1 MCIAVRVW
9 YKRALIRERL
19 GPSNPLEFSTL
30 LKRQFATNSQR
41 DLIPVGRIVRLSLPT
56 VVMCTMKGIC
66 CALMSLT
73 VSVSFA
79 DEQQLVFDHDVL
91 PILQTYCAKCHGPES
106 LKGELD
112 LSRPQSILKGGESG
126 EPGIVIG
133 KAAESP
139 LYRLLAN
146 DEMPPKDL
154 PRPTRQQVEMIKS
167 WIDAGAVGLSL
178 PSAPVEAE
186 NELARNVFDVM
197 EWKCLTCHGRR
208 EKRGD
213 LDLRTI
219 DSMLK
224 GGKSGPAIVVGD
236 PKASLLVKRIHADE
250 MPPFKQR
257 YPYAVKPVA
266 PQELDQIR
274 QWIAAGAPEPRYD
287 VLGDEGQSH
296 SESDRQWWAFQP
308 PRSVPLPDVRAVD
321 RAVTSMDRFVVAR
334 LEQVGLT
341 LSPEADRRV
350 LIRRVCDDLW
360 GLPPRPEEVE
370 DFVADG
376 AEGAYERLVD
386 RLLASP
392 RYGERWA
399 QHWLDAAGFAES
411 EGLESADPV
420 FPEMYRYR
428 DYVVRSLNSDKPFD
442 RFITEQLAGDELAA
456 YRDAPALTPE
466 LADNIIATGFLRT
479 AMDSTREPAVNFYVN
494 RLQVLDDT
502 VEIVS
507 SNLLGLSIRC
517 AKCHSH
523 KYDPISQRDY
533 YRFAA
538 IFAAAYSPQDWLKP
552 AERLRPLMTEAEQTE
567 SEKHNAA
574 VNEKLNEAK
583 KPLDELNDKYL
594 AQLRDLKTASLP
606 ADVQDAVR
614 EALNKPAEEQ
624 SDEMRNLLAKHG
636 EQVKATLEDVPKSF
650 PDYAEAVK
658 PLQAAVDEIKSQLLE
673 FPQAHALTD
682 VTTEAAPFYLLNRGE
697 WDRRGGQVLP
707 GIPAVLNRK
716 SNDYHPEPS
725 PANTTG
731 RRLAFARWLTQ
742 PDHPLTSRVFVNRVW
757 RQYFGHG
764 IVPTVGD
771 FGRAGSMPSHP
782 ELLDHIAIQFVES
795 GWSMKQL
802 HRSIALS
809 ATYRQASHMRDEAQA
824 IDPENR
830 LLWRMPMRRRDAES
844 IRDGILA
851 IAGTLNEQMY
861 GPSSTTET
869 QPDGQV
875 ITPATAQN
883 RRRSVY
889 MLHRRLTPET
899 ILETF
904 DAPRMST
911 NCLERR
917 SSTVVNQSLLLLHSQ
932 FLEEQSA
939 ELARRM
945 RMTAGE
951 DANAQIISLYQLVL
965 SRNPNDDEHK
975 RAVDFL
981 ETATSGELPD
991 LLAELS
997 LVLLNSAEFLYV
1009 D

>member
-1 MCIAVRVW
+1 MSLLTT
-9 YKRALIRERL
+9 ALNAI
-19 GPSNPLEFSTL
+19 T
-30 LKRQFATNSQR
+30 
-41 DLIPVGRIVRLSLPT
+41 
-56 VVMCTMKGIC
+56 GIC

-73 VSVSFA
+73 CSASLA
-79 DEQQLVFDHDVL
+79 DEQQLVFDRDVL
-91 PILQTYCAKCHGPES
+91 PILQTYCSKCHGPES

-112 LSRPQSILKGGESG
+112 LSQPRSILKGGESG
-126 EPGIVIG
+126 EPAIVTG
-133 KAAESP
+133 KAEESP
-139 LYRLLAN
+139 LYRLLASG
-146 DEMPPKDL
+146 EMPPNDL
-154 PRPTRQQVEMIKS
+154 PRPTHQQVELIKS
-167 WIDAGAVGLSL
+167 WIDAGAAGLGIST
-178 PSAPVEAE
+178 AQVDAE
-186 NELARNVFDVM
+186 NELARNVFDVL

-208 EKRGD
+208 EKQGD
-213 LDLRTI
+213 LDLRSVG
-219 DSMLK
+219 SMLK

-236 PKASLLVKRIHADE
+236 PTASLLVKRVHADE
-250 MPPFKQR
+250 MPPFKLR
-257 YPYAVKPVA
+257 YPSAVKPVA
-266 PQELDQIR
+266 PKELDQIR
-274 QWIAAGAPEPRYD
+274 QWIAAGAPEPHYE
-287 VLGDEGQSH
+287 VLGDEGQSF
-296 SESDRQWWAFQP
+296 SESEQLWWAFQP
-308 PRSVPLPDVRAVD
+308 PQRMPLPEVRAVD
-321 RAVTSMDRFVVAR
+321 RMRTPIDRIVVAR

-341 LSPEADRRV
+341 LSSEADRRV

-370 DFVADG
+370 AFVADE
-376 AEGAYERLVD
+376 AESAYERLVD

-428 DYVVRSLNSDKPFD
+428 DYVVRSINADKPFD
-442 RFITEQLAGDELAA
+442 RFLTEQLAGDELAA
-456 YRDAPALTPE
+456 YRDVPALTPE

-507 SNLLGLSIRC
+507 SNLLGLSLRC

-538 IFAAAYSPQDWLKP
+538 IFAAAYSPQDWLRP
-552 AERLRPLMTEAEQTE
+552 AERLVPLLTAAEQTE
-567 SEKHNAA
+567 REKHNAT
-574 VNEKLNEAK
+574 VNEKMGEAK

-594 AQLRDLKTASLP
+594 AQLRDQKIASLP

-614 EALNKPAEEQ
+614 GALNKPADEQ
-624 SDEMRNLLAKHG
+624 SDEMRKLLATHG
-636 EQVKATLEDVPKSF
+636 EQVKATLEEVPKAF

-658 PLQAAVDEIKSQLLE
+658 PLQAAVEDIKSQLLE
-673 FPQAHALTD
+673 LPQAHALTD
-682 VTTEAAPFYLLNRGE
+682 VTTAAAPFYLLNRGE
-697 WDRRGGQVLP
+697 WDRRGGQVTP
-707 GIPAVLNRK
+707 GVPAVLNTE
-716 SNDYHPEPS
+716 SNDYQPEPS

-742 PDHPLTSRVFVNRVW
+742 PDHPLTSRVFVNRVF
-757 RQYFGHG
+757 RQYFGRG

-802 HRSIALS
+802 HRSIVVS
-809 ATYRQASHMRDEAQA
+809 ATYRQDSRMRDEAKA
-824 IDPENR
+824 VDPENR
-830 LLWRMPMRRRDAES
+830 LLWRMSMRRRDAES

-851 IAGTLNEQMY
+851 IAGTLNEHMY

-875 ITPATAQN
+875 ITPATGQN

-917 SSTVVNQSLLLLHSQ
+917 SSTVVHQSLLMLHSQ

-939 ELARRM
+939 ELAKRVRA
-945 RMTAGE
+945 TAAE
-951 DANAQIISLYQLVL
+951 DANQQVEFLYQLVL
-965 SRNPNDDEHK
+965 SRDPNDAELK
-975 RAVDFL
+975 RAADFL
-981 ETATSGELPD
+981 ATETSSESPD

>member
-1 MCIAVRVW
+1 M
-9 YKRALIRERL
+9 
-19 GPSNPLEFSTL
+19 
-30 LKRQFATNSQR
+30 
-41 DLIPVGRIVRLSLPT
+41 RLSLPT
-56 VVMCTMKGIC
+56 IPVIAITGIC

-73 VSVSFA
+73 GSSSVA
-79 DEQQLVFDHDVL
+79 DEQQVIFDRDVL
-91 PILQTYCAKCHGPES
+91 PILQTYCSKCHGPES

-112 LSRPQSILKGGESG
+112 LSRPQNILKGGESG
-126 EPGIVIG
+126 EPAIVKG
-133 KAAESP
+133 KAEESP
-139 LYRLLAN
+139 LYRLLAS

-154 PRPTRQQVEMIKS
+154 PRPTRQQVDLIKS
-167 WIDAGAVGLSL
+167 WIDAGAAGLGT
-178 PSAPVEAE
+178 SAGAESAE
-186 NELARNVFDVM
+186 NELARNVFDVL

-208 EKRGD
+208 EKQGD
-213 LDLRTI
+213 LDLRSVG
-219 DSMLK
+219 SMLK
-224 GGKSGPAIVVGD
+224 GGQSGPAIVVGD
-236 PKASLLVKRIHADE
+236 PMASLLVKRIHADE
-250 MPPFKQR
+250 MPPFKLR
-257 YPYAVKPVA
+257 YPSAVKPVA
-266 PQELDQIR
+266 PKELDQIR
-274 QWIAAGAPEPRYD
+274 QWIAAGAPEPRYE
-287 VLGDEGQSH
+287 VLGDEGQSF
-296 SESDRQWWAFQP
+296 SESEKLWWAFQP
-308 PRSVPLPDVRAVD
+308 PQRMPFPELRSVD
-321 RAVTSMDRFVVAR
+321 RIRTPIDRFVVAS
-334 LEQVGLT
+334 LEHAGLT

-360 GLPPRPEEVE
+360 GLPPKPEEVE
-370 DFVADG
+370 AFVTDEAAD
-376 AEGAYERLVD
+376 AYERLVD

-428 DYVVRSLNSDKPFD
+428 DYVVRSFNADKPFG
-442 RFITEQLAGDELAA
+442 RFLTEQLAGDELAE
-456 YRDAPALTPE
+456 YRNEPVMTPE
-466 LADNIIATGFLRT
+466 LTDNIIATGFLRT

-507 SNLLGLSIRC
+507 SNLLGLSLRC

-538 IFAAAYSPQDWLKP
+538 IFAAAYSPQEWLRP
-552 AERLRPLMTEAEQTE
+552 AERLVPLMTAAEQSNLE
-567 SEKHNAA
+567 NHNAA
-574 VNEKLNEAK
+574 VSEKLGEAK

-594 AQLRDLKTASLP
+594 AQLRDQQIATLP

-614 EALNKPAEEQ
+614 EALNKPADEQ
-624 SDEMRNLLAKHG
+624 SEAMRSLLATHG
-636 EQVKATLEDVPKSF
+636 EQLKATLEELPKAF

-658 PLQAAVDEIKSQLLE
+658 SLQAAVDEIKSQLLE
-673 FPQAHALTD
+673 LPQAHALTD
-682 VTTEAAPFYLLNRGE
+682 VTAEAAPFYLLNRGE
-697 WDRRGGQVLP
+697 WDRRGGQVTP
-707 GIPAVLNRK
+707 GVPAVLNTE
-716 SNDYHPEPS
+716 SNDYRPEPS
-725 PANTTG
+725 SAKTTG

-802 HRSIALS
+802 HRSIVLS
-809 ATYRQASHMRDEAQA
+809 ATYRQASLVRDEAQA

-869 QPDGQV
+869 QADGQV
-875 ITPATAQN
+875 ITPAKAEN

-917 SSTVVNQSLLLLHSQ
+917 SSTVVNQSLLMLHSQ

-939 ELARRM
+939 ELARRV
-945 RMTAGE
+945 RMTTAE
-951 DANAQIISLYQLVL
+951 DANQQAALLYELVL
-965 SRNPNDDEHK
+965 TRNPNDAELK

-981 ETATSGELPD
+981 ATEASGESPD

>member
-1 MCIAVRVW
+1 M
-9 YKRALIRERL
+9 
-19 GPSNPLEFSTL
+19 T
-30 LKRQFATNSQR
+30 
-41 DLIPVGRIVRLSLPT
+41 
-56 VVMCTMKGIC
+56 GIC
-66 CALMSLT
+66 CALMTVPCSASL
-73 VSVSFA
+73 A
-79 DEQQLVFDHDVL
+79 DEEHLGFDRDVV
-91 PILQTYCAKCHGPES
+91 PILETYCFKCHGPES
-106 LKGELD
+106 VKAELD
-112 LSRPQSILKGGESG
+112 LTQPQGILKGGESG
-126 EPGIVIG
+126 EPAIVKG
-133 KAAESP
+133 NAEESP

-146 DEMPPKDL
+146 SEMPPKDH
-154 PRPTRQQVEMIKS
+154 PRPTPEQVERIKT
-167 WIDAGAVGLSL
+167 WINAGAPGLST
-178 PSAPVEAE
+178 SAAPADEK
-186 NELARNVFDVM
+186 NELARNVFDVL

-208 EKRGD
+208 EKQGD
-213 LDLRTI
+213 LDLRSI
-219 DSMLK
+219 DSMIK

-236 PKASLLVKRIHADE
+236 PTASLLVKRVHADE

-257 YPYAVKPVA
+257 YPFSVKPVT
-266 PQELDQIR
+266 PRELDQIR
-274 QWIAAGAPEPRYD
+274 QWIAAGSPEPRYEILD
-287 VLGDEGQSH
+287 DEVQTH
-296 SESDRQWWAFQP
+296 SESEQLWWAFQP
-308 PRSVPLPDVRAVD
+308 PRTVPLPDVREVD
-321 RAVTSMDRFVVAR
+321 RAVTSIDRFVVAR

-411 EGLESADPV
+411 EGLESSDPV

-456 YRDAPALTPE
+456 YRDEPVMTPE
-466 LADNIIATGFLRT
+466 LSDNIIATGFLRT

-507 SNLLGLSIRC
+507 SNLLGLSLRC

-552 AERLRPLMTEAEQTE
+552 AERLRPLMTAAEQTE
-567 SEKHNAA
+567 SEKHNAT

-583 KPLDELNDKYL
+583 NPLDELNDKYL
-594 AQLRDLKTASLP
+594 AQLRDLKIATLP

-614 EALNKPAEEQ
+614 DALNKPADEQ
-624 SDEMRNLLAKHG
+624 SNAMRSLLAKHG
-636 EQVKATLEDVPKSF
+636 EQVKATLEDVPKAF

-658 PLQAAVDEIKSQLLE
+658 PLQAAFDEIKSQHLE
-673 FPQAHALTD
+673 IPQAHALTD

-697 WDRRGGQVLP
+697 WDRRSGRVLP
-707 GIPAVLNRK
+707 GIPAVLNME

-757 RQYFGHG
+757 RQYFEHG

-771 FGRAGSMPSHP
+771 FGRAGALPSHP

-802 HRSIALS
+802 HRSIVLS
-809 ATYRQASHMRDEAQA
+809 ATYRQASLVRDEAKA

-830 LLWRMPMRRRDAES
+830 LFWRMPMRRRDAES
-844 IRDGILA
+844 IRDSILA

-917 SSTVVNQSLLLLHSQ
+917 SSTVVNQSLLMLHSQ

-939 ELARRM
+939 ELAKRV

-951 DANAQIISLYQLVL
+951 DANAQVISLYQLVL
-965 SRNPNDDEHK
+965 SRNPNDAEHK

-981 ETATSGELPD
+981 ATSTSGESPD